1 LFISEGIETISLTF
15 TSVSDYFPQPTD
27 MKVKEFDFNLPEELI
42 AQHPCEPRDNSRMMV
57 VNRKLESIE
66 CRYFRDIPDYLNN
79 DDVLV
84 INDSKV
90 IPARLIGTKPT
101 GGAIEILLLSDKGTD
116 SPRAHTWEVLLRP
129 AKRVKIGTTIIF
141 DKHARAEVIERTS
154 EKKWILDFKTEQTFD
169 SFLDKYG
176 RAPLP
181 PYIKRSRAT
190 EKDRHDLE
198 RYQTVYASMPGSVAA
213 PTAGLHF
220 SETILQ
226 KLTNRGVKIAPITL
240 HVGYGTFLPLETEY
254 VEDHRMEEEYFEIGK
269 EVTQVLNEAQ
279 RVVAVGTTATRVL
292 ETVTDRTGT
301 IQHCSG
307 HTRLF
312 IYPGYRFKKVDKL
325 ITNFHLPHSSL
336 FLLVC
341 AFAGKELIMKAYE
354 KAIEEKFS
362 FYSYGDCMLIL

>member
-1 LFISEGIETISLTF
+1 
-15 TSVSDYFPQPTD
+15 

-57 VNRKLESIE
+57 VNRKHESIE
-66 CRYFRDIPDYLNN
+66 CRYFRDIPDYLDT

-101 GGAIEILLLSDKGTD
+101 GGTIEILLLSDKGAD
-116 SPRAHTWEVLLRP
+116 SPRTHTWEVLLRP
-129 AKRVKIGTTIIF
+129 AKRVKIGTTIVF
-141 DKHARAEVIERTS
+141 DTHARAEVIERTS
-154 EKKWILDFKTEQTFD
+154 EKKWILDFKTEQTFE
-169 SFLDKYG
+169 SFLEQYG
-176 RAPLP
+176 RAPIP
-181 PYIKRSRAT
+181 PYIKRSRTT
-190 EKDRHDLE
+190 EKDRHDLA

-240 HVGYGTFLPLETEY
+240 HVGYGTFLPVETEY
-254 VEDHRMEEEYFEIGK
+254 VEDHRMEEEYFDIDK
-269 EVTQVLNEAQ
+269 ETARLLDEAQ

-292 ETVTDRTGT
+292 ETVTDKEGT
-301 IQHCSG
+301 IRHCSG
-307 HTRLF
+307 HTSLF
-312 IYPGYRFKKVDKL
+312 IYPGYQFKKVDRL
-325 ITNFHLPHSSL
+325 MTNFHLPQSSL

-341 AFAGKELIMKAYE
+341 AFAGKDLIMKAYQ
-354 KAIEEKFS
+354 KAMEEKFR

>member
-1 LFISEGIETISLTF
+1 
-15 TSVSDYFPQPTD
+15 
-27 MKVKEFDFNLPEELI
+27 MKVKEFDFNLPEGLI

-57 VNRKLESIE
+57 VNREFESIE
-66 CRYFRDIPDYLNN
+66 CRYFRDIPDYLDT

-101 GGAIEILLLSDKGTD
+101 GGTIEILLLSDMEAG
-116 SPRAHTWEVLLRP
+116 SPHTHKWEVLLRP

-141 DKHARAEVIERTS
+141 DTYARAEVIERTS
-154 EKKWILDFKTEQTFD
+154 EKKWILDFKTEQTFE
-169 SFLDKYG
+169 SFLDQYG
-176 RAPLP
+176 KAPLP
-181 PYIKRSRAT
+181 PYIKRNRTT

-226 KLTNRGVKIAPITL
+226 NLTNRGVTIAPITL
-240 HVGYGTFLPLETEY
+240 HVGYGTFLPIETEY
-254 VEDHRMEEEYFEIGK
+254 VEDHRMEEEYFDIGK
-269 EVTQVLNEAQ
+269 KTARLLNEAQ

-292 ETVTDRTGT
+292 ETVTDKEGT
-301 IQHCSG
+301 IRNFSG

-312 IYPGYRFKKVDKL
+312 IYPGYHFKKVNRL
-325 ITNFHLPHSSL
+325 ITNFHLPQSSL

-341 AFAGKELIMKAYE
+341 AFAGKELIMKAYQ
-354 KAIEEKFS
+354 KAIEEKFR
-362 FYSYGDCMLIL
+362 FYSYGDCMLII